1 MTPSHEEVQELSKSH
16 ARHQIVLT
24 VLSVALVAATIMM
37 WMLVSAV
44 RESNEIQK
52 ELLAGSQEVD
62 VTPKT
67 PVKPRSVAPSS
78 RKAGTASRRAPSA
91 SGGRQRSSPERAVA
105 QSAPRTQIASTQT
118 ATNRY
123 GRQ

>member
-1 MTPSHEEVQELSKSH
+1 
-16 ARHQIVLT
+16 
-24 VLSVALVAATIMM
+24 MM

-44 RESNEIQK
+44 RESNELQK
-52 ELLAGSQEVD
+52 ELLASSQQVD
-62 VTPKT
+62 VAPKT
-67 PVKPRSVAPSS
+67 PVKQPRSVAPSP

-91 SGGRQRSSPERAVA
+91 SGGRQRSSPERALV
-105 QSAPRTQIASTQT
+105 QNTPRTQVASTQT

>member
-1 MTPSHEEVQELSKSH
+1 MTPSHEEFQELSKSH
-16 ARHQIVLT
+16 ARHQIALT

-62 VTPKT
+62 VAPKT

-91 SGGRQRSSPERAVA
+91 SGGRQRSSPERAA
-105 QSAPRTQIASTQT
+105 ARSALRTQLASTQT
-118 ATNRY
+118 APHRY

>member
-1 MTPSHEEVQELSKSH
+1 MTPSHEEFQELSKSH
-16 ARHQIVLT
+16 ARHQTALT

-52 ELLAGSQEVD
+52 EVLAASQEVD

-67 PVKPRSVAPSS
+67 PVKPRSAAPSP

-105 QSAPRTQIASTQT
+105 QSTRRTQVASTQT
-118 ATNRY
+118 LTPRY

>member
-1 MTPSHEEVQELSKSH
+1 MTSSHEEFQELSKSH
-16 ARHQIVLT
+16 GRHQIALT

-44 RESNEIQK
+44 RESNELQK
-52 ELLAGSQEVD
+52 ELLASSQQVD
-62 VTPKT
+62 VAPKT
-67 PVKPRSVAPSS
+67 PVKPRSVAPSP

-91 SGGRQRSSPERAVA
+91 SRGRQRSSPERALS
-105 QSAPRTQIASTQT
+105 QSARPTQVASTQT
-118 ATNRY
+118 LANRH